1 MIMERGAVL
10 TLRTLVMALL
20 SVTLLGCAPND
31 MQDLTDYIEQVKSKK
46 KGRIEPLPEIKQIE
60 TYVYEA
66 EGLRDPFS
74 PGEAEGPDLVQ
85 ASNNGIAPDPL
96 RRKEELE
103 AFPLDSIRMVG
114 TLEQK
119 DSIWG
124 LVTTS
129 EGTIFRVRPGNYMG
143 QNNGQITRVSEEI
156 IELTEIV
163 SDGQGG
169 YRERQASVALNE

>member
-1 MIMERGAVL
+1 
-10 TLRTLVMALL
+10 
-20 SVTLLGCAPND
+20 
-31 MQDLTDYIEQVKSKK
+31 MQDLRDYLADVKSRE

-60 TYVYEA
+60 TYVYA
-66 EGLRDPFS
+66 AGDRRDPFS
-74 PGEAEGPDLVQ
+74 PSVSGSTEVAQVLQ
-85 ASNNGIAPDPL
+85 NGLAPDPL

-103 AFPLDSIRMVG
+103 GFPLDSIRMVG

-124 LVTTS
+124 LVTTAD
-129 EGTIFRVRPGNYMG
+129 GTIFRVKPGNYMG
-143 QNNGQITRVSEEI
+143 QNNGQITRVSEEQ

-169 YRERQASVALNE
+169 YRERLASLAVNE

>member
-1 MIMERGAVL
+1 MMSRGRAFTLWPLPVVLLGVVL
-10 TLRTLVMALL
+10 TGCVGDNMRDLR
-20 SVTLLGCAPND
+20 
-31 MQDLTDYIEQVKSKK
+31 DYVAEVKARK

-60 TYVYEA
+60 TFVYA
-66 EGLRDPFS
+66 AAGRRDPFTPS
-74 PGEAEGPDLVQ
+74 GRGATEPTDAPGDGP
-85 ASNNGIAPDPL
+85 APIKD

-124 LVTTS
+124 LVTTKD
-129 EGTIFRVRPGNYMG
+129 GTIFRVKPGNYMG
-143 QNNGQITRVSEEI
+143 QNHGQITRISEEQ

-163 SDGQGG
+163 ADGHGG
-169 YRERQASVALNE
+169 YRERQASLAVNE